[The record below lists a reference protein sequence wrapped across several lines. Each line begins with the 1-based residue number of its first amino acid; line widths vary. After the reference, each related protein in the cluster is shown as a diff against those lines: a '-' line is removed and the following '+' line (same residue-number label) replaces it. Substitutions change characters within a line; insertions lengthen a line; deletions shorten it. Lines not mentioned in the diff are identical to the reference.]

1 MSKGGDS
8 AKKTLAGY
16 RKALPDKPSQGWVA
30 ERVSEL
36 TGEDIGQQAI
46 SYWENGKVDLR
57 NVHPRRLQAYAQV
70 LRISMN
76 QLAEAAGYSEA
87 ELMVE
92 PPSTGGVK
100 PAITFDEPEA
110 PILPETL
117 KAAVKRLSAAYPQ
130 LTEEVAWR
138 MMPRGWQGDGPE
150 TEEDW
155 MEFLTSNLKW
165 FR

>member
-1 MSKGGDS
+1 MSKVAGD
-8 AKKTLAGY
+8 AKTTLAQY

-36 TGEDIGQQAI
+36 TGEEIGQQAI

-70 LRISMN
+70 LGISVA
-76 QLAEAAGYSEA
+76 QLAEAAGYDEA

-92 PPSTGGVK
+92 PAGVA
-100 PAITFDEPEA
+100 PVITFDQ
-110 PILPETL
+110 PETPMLPAPL
-117 KAAVKRLSAAYPQ
+117 KAAVQRLSAAYPH
-130 LTEEVAWR
+130 LTEDMAWR
-138 MMPRGWQGDGPE
+138 MLPRGWRGDGPE